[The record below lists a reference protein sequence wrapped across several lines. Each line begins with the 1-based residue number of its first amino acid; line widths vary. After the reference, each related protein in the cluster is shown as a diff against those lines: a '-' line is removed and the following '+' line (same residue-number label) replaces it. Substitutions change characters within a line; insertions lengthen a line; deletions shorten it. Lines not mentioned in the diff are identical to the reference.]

1 MKKVYVLMTLVAL
14 CAAALLPVVMQSQ
27 GQSQQHSN
35 GPQAEIQKAIH
46 HDVSPPLRDITS
58 PPRSDVPREKPLR
71 LIPHAV
77 HDLQDPVV
85 QTVPGPLVNTTAGL
99 NISRLGHVESGFS

>member
-1 MKKVYVLMTLVAL
+1 MKKVFVLLTSVAL
-14 CAAALLPVVMQSQ
+14 SGVALLPVIVQSQ

-35 GPQAEIQKAIH
+35 GPEAETQQAIH
-46 HDVSPPLRDITS
+46 HDVSPPLRDVPN
-58 PPRSDVPREKPLR
+58 PPRSDVPRAKPLR

-85 QTVPGPLVNTTAGL
+85 HTAAWPLRNTTAGPDTT
-99 NISRLGHVESGFS
+99 